1 METVRKIFLDPEG
14 WKYFHLLG
22 TGAFFKK
29 TIHETSEEATVLIHY
44 IPTGVTNFMSRPI
57 FVFTGTHEETQSNY
71 IEKNV
76 ASIPFDLS
84 LDLGE
89 LEIEVTGQEYVN
101 FLMSL
106 HDARRSAFK
115 TFAES
120 I

>member
-29 TIHETSEEATVLIHY
+29 TIHETSEEGTVLIHY

-57 FVFTGTHEETQSNY
+57 FVFTGTLKQTQTDY

-76 ASIPFDLS
+76 ASIPFDIS

-89 LEIEVTGQEYVN
+89 LEIDVTGQEYVN

-115 TFAES
+115 TFAEA

>member
-29 TIHETSEEATVLIHY
+29 TIHKTDKEATVFIHY
-44 IPTGVTNFMSRPI
+44 IPTGVTNLMSRPT
-57 FVFTGTHEETQSNY
+57 FVFTGTHAEVESDY

-76 ASIPFDLS
+76 TSIPFDLS

-89 LEIEVTGQEYVN
+89 LDIDVTGQEYIN

-106 HDARRSAFK
+106 HDARRAAFK
-115 TFAES
+115 TFAEA

>member
-14 WKYFHLLG
+14 WEYFHLLG

-29 TIHETSEEATVLIHY
+29 TIHKTSDKVTVFIHH
-44 IPTGVTNFMSRPI
+44 IPTGVTNLMSRPI
-57 FVFTGTHEETQSNY
+57 FVFTGTHEETQSGY
-71 IEKNV
+71 IENNIT
-76 ASIPFDLS
+76 SIPFELS

-89 LEIEVTGQEYVN
+89 LDIDVMGQEYID

-106 HDARRSAFK
+106 HDQRRAAFK
-115 TFAES
+115 TFVKA